1 MADQN
6 QQAMSRDDLFLLM
19 QSYENTVQL
28 NTTLLNQHQKLL
40 DDSKS
45 LLEKHS
51 DIIINLNSLAD
62 KQQKISEKNTTIIN
76 KITTLSEHHERNIE
90 NIDIKID
97 DHRVETLK
105 DHNQLKTKI
114 MVIGALIGTVG
125 ITLLTLIG
133 QMWSKYEILEAIAK
147 SLGVN

>member
-1 MADQN
+1 MPEN
-6 QQAMSRDDLFLLM
+6 GPQAMSRDDLFLLM

-51 DIIINLNSLAD
+51 EIIINLNSLTD
-62 KQQKISEKNTTIIN
+62 KQQKISET
-76 KITTLSEHHERNIE
+76 ITTVIDKISVLSEHHERNIE
-90 NIDIKID
+90 NIEEKID
-97 DHRVETLK
+97 EHRVETLK
-105 DHNQLKTKI
+105 DHNQQKTKI
-114 MVIGALIGTVG
+114 MVIGATIGAIG
-125 ITLLTLIG
+125 ITLLTLIV
-133 QMWSKYEILEAIAK
+133 QIWSKYELLETIAK

>member
-1 MADQN
+1 MTEP
-6 QQAMSRDDLFLLM
+6 QAMSRDDLFLLL

-40 DDSKS
+40 DDSKN

-51 DIIINLNSLAD
+51 EIITNLNSLTD
-62 KQQKISEKNTTIIN
+62 KQQRISEILTTIID
-76 KITTLSEHHERNIE
+76 KISILSEHHERNIE
-90 NIDIKID
+90 SIEVKID
-97 DHRVETLK
+97 AHRVETLK
-105 DHNQLKTKI
+105 DHNQQKTKI
-114 MVIGALIGTVG
+114 MVIGASIGAIG

-133 QMWSKYEILEAIAK
+133 QMWSKYEILDHIAK